1 MVLLATF
8 LGAVTSEGNG
18 ATNRRQESILDFIAM
33 DTFLQD
39 IRHSLRVLLESPGF
53 TAVALVT
60 LTLGIGAKTAVFG
73 VVNAALLRPLPYPGA
88 DRLVRVQEERRM
100 NRGREMPAF
109 MTSATLEAW
118 RENPQTL
125 DQIAGY
131 SDRTF
136 TYLDASEPVRV
147 RGAAVSPALFPLLR
161 ATPLLGRVF
170 TDDEDTPANQPVALL
185 SYTRWQTRH
194 DGDPEVLGRLITLDD
209 VDHAVIGVMPEGFYF
224 PDRETEIWVPL
235 MLTLPQQRP
244 GQRFIMAFS
253 GIARL
258 GDGVS
263 LAQAEAEGQTIVSGL
278 EPIAPGM
285 EAPTLRLVGF
295 QDEMVGEVRP
305 ALVALMAA
313 VGFVLLIA
321 TANLANL
328 LLARGAARQ
337 RELAVRAAVGAGRG
351 RLVRQLVTESVALS
365 VIGGALG
372 LGAAYA
378 ILGVLP
384 SFAPAGIPGLDDAGI
399 DATVLGFALAAS
411 VGAGVLFGT
420 VPALQASRIDLVRAL
435 NEGAP
440 QMGGGFRF
448 RRGNRTRSALVV
460 AEVALALMLLV
471 GAGLLVR
478 SFVTLSTVDPGF
490 DPANVMTAEL
500 NLPQSQYADL
510 TAANALFDQ
519 VLERTAARPGV
530 EAVGLVSS
538 LPLTRGESLIAF
550 RIQGQ
555 AAPPSRE
562 EMTAARPQLVSPGYL
577 DAIGLRLVAGR
588 FVTDQD
594 TETSPRVFVV
604 NEAFASAYFPGE
616 AAVGQR
622 LNLGRGG
629 PTEIVG
635 VVGDVH
641 HRGLDSQPSPE
652 LYFSYRQSLLGRPPP
667 RVNIVART
675 TGDPLAL
682 VPFLRQDILDL
693 NPTLP
698 LDQVTT
704 MGARLS
710 SSVAQPRFYAL
721 VLGVFAVGALALA
734 LVGIYGVLAYT
745 VSRRTREIGLRMALG
760 ADRAGIRN
768 MVVRQ
773 GALLVGVGVAL
784 GLAGALMT
792 TRALESLLFGVT
804 TLDLPTLIAVPVL
817 LVTVALAACYLP
829 ARRATRVDPMD
840 ALRYE

>member
-1 MVLLATF
+1 
-8 LGAVTSEGNG
+8 
-18 ATNRRQESILDFIAM
+18 M

-39 IRHSLRVLLESPGF
+39 IRHSLRVLIKSPGF
-53 TAVALVT
+53 TAVALAT
-60 LTLGIGAKTAVFG
+60 LTLGIGATTAVFG
-73 VVNAALLRPLPYPGA
+73 VVHATLPRPLPYPDA
-88 DRLVRVQEERRM
+88 DRLVRVQEERPM

-109 MTSATLEAW
+109 MTSGTLEAW
-118 RENPQTL
+118 RENPQTI

-136 TYLDASEPVRV
+136 TYRDASEPVRV
-147 RGAAVSPALFPLLR
+147 QGAAVSPALFPLLR

-170 TDDEDTPANQPVALL
+170 TEDEEASATQPVVVL
-185 SYTRWQTRH
+185 SYARWQARY
-194 DGDPEVLGRLITLDD
+194 DADPDILGHLITLDD
-209 VDHAVIGVMPEGFYF
+209 VSYSVIGVMPEDFYF
-224 PDRETEIWVPL
+224 PDRETEIWIP
-235 MLTLPQQRP
+235 LTLTMPQQRP
-244 GQRFIMAFS
+244 GQRFIRAFS
-253 GIARL
+253 GLARL
-258 GDGVS
+258 SDGVS
-263 LAQAEAEGQTIVSGL
+263 LVQAEAEGQTIL
-278 EPIAPGM
+278 ARAEPIAPGM
-285 EAPTLRLVGF
+285 GTPTLRLVGF
-295 QDEMVGEVRP
+295 HDEMVGEVRP
-305 ALVALMAA
+305 ALLALMAA

-337 RELAVRAAVGAGRG
+337 RELAVRAAIGAGRG
-351 RLVRQLVTESVALS
+351 RLIRQLVTESVALS
-365 VIGGALG
+365 VIGGGLG

-378 ILGVLP
+378 ILGALP
-384 SFAPAGIPGLDDAGI
+384 SFAPAGIPGLADAGI
-399 DATVLGFALAAS
+399 DATVLAFSLAAS

-420 VPALQASRIDLVRAL
+420 VPALQASRFDLVKAL

-448 RRGNRTRSALVV
+448 RRGNRTRSVLVV

-490 DPANVMTAEL
+490 DPTNVLTAEL
-500 NLPQSQYADL
+500 NLSPAQYADV
-510 TAANALFDQ
+510 TVSSALFDQ
-519 VLERTAARPGV
+519 LLERTAARPGV

-538 LPLTRGESLIAF
+538 LPLTPGEMLIAF

-555 AAPPSRE
+555 AAPNSRDE
-562 EMTAARPQLVSPGYL
+562 LTAARPQLVSPGYL
-577 DAIGLRLVAGR
+577 DAIGLHLVAGR
-588 FVTDQD
+588 FITDQD
-594 TETSPRVFVV
+594 TESSPRVFVV

-616 AAVGQR
+616 DVVGRR
-622 LNLGRGG
+622 LNLGRGE
-629 PTEIVG
+629 PLEIVG

-641 HRGLDSQPSPE
+641 HRGLDSRPQPE
-652 LYFSYRQSLLGRPPP
+652 LYFSYRQSLLGQSPP
-667 RVNIVART
+667 RVSIVTRT

-693 NPTLP
+693 NPNLP
-698 LDQVTT
+698 IDNVMT

-721 VLGVFAVGALALA
+721 VLGVFAASALALA
-734 LVGIYGVLAYT
+734 MVGIYGILAYT
-745 VSRRTREIGLRMALG
+745 VSRRSREIGLRMALG
-760 ADRAGIRN
+760 ADGGRIRN
-768 MVVRQ
+768 LVVWQ
-773 GALLVGVGVAL
+773 GARLVGVGVAF
-784 GLAGALMT
+784 GLAGALVT

-817 LVTVALAACYLP
+817 LVTVALVACYLP

>member
-1 MVLLATF
+1 
-8 LGAVTSEGNG
+8 
-18 ATNRRQESILDFIAM
+18 M

-39 IRHSLRVLLESPGF
+39 IRHSLRVLTKSPGF
-53 TAVALVT
+53 TAVALAT
-60 LTLGIGAKTAVFG
+60 LTLGIGATTAVFS
-73 VVNAALLRPLPYPGA
+73 VVNAALLRPLPYPDPG
-88 DRLVRVQEERRM
+88 RLVRVQEERPM
-100 NRGREMPAF
+100 NRGRELPAF
-109 MTSATLEAW
+109 MTSGTLEAW
-118 RENPQTL
+118 RENPQTI

-136 TYLDASEPVRV
+136 TYLDDAEPVRV

-170 TDDEDTPANQPVALL
+170 TDDEESSASQPVAVL
-185 SYTRWQTRH
+185 SYARWQTRH
-194 DGDPEVLGRLITLDD
+194 AGDPDVLGRLITLDD
-209 VDHAVIGVMPEGFYF
+209 VSYSVIGIMPEGFYF
-224 PDRETEIWVPL
+224 PNRETEIWIPL
-235 MLTLPQQRP
+235 SLTRPQQRP
-244 GQRFIMAFS
+244 GQRFIMAFA
-253 GIARL
+253 GLARL
-258 GDGVS
+258 SDGVS
-263 LAQAEAEGQTIVSGL
+263 LAQAETEGQTIL
-278 EPIAPGM
+278 ARAEPLAPGM
-285 EAPTLRLVGF
+285 GTPTLRLVGF
-295 QDEMVGEVRP
+295 HDEMVGEVRP
-305 ALVALMAA
+305 ALLALMAA

-328 LLARGAARQ
+328 QLARGAARQ
-337 RELAVRAAVGAGRG
+337 REFAVRAAIGAGRG
-351 RLVRQLVTESVALS
+351 RLIRQLVTESVVLS
-365 VIGGALG
+365 VIGGGLG
-372 LGAAYA
+372 LAAAYA

-384 SFAPAGIPGLDDAGI
+384 SFAPAGIPGLADAGI
-399 DATVLGFALAAS
+399 DATVLGFSLAAS
-411 VGAGVLFGT
+411 LGAGVLFGT
-420 VPALQASRIDLVRAL
+420 VPARQASRFDLVRAL

-448 RRGNRTRSALVV
+448 RRGNRTRSVLVV

-500 NLPQSQYADL
+500 NLPRSQYAEIA
-510 TAANALFDQ
+510 AANALFDQ

-538 LPLTRGESLIAF
+538 LPLTPGESLIAF

-555 AAPPSRE
+555 AAANSRE

-577 DAIGLRLVAGR
+577 EAMGLRLVAGR

-594 TETSPRVFVV
+594 TESSPRVFVV

-616 AAVGQR
+616 EAVGQR
-622 LNLGRGG
+622 LNLGRGE

-641 HRGLDSQPSPE
+641 HRGLDSRPSPE
-652 LYFSYRQSLLGRPPP
+652 LYFSYRQSLLGRSPP
-667 RVNIVART
+667 RVSIVART

-682 VPFLRQDILDL
+682 VPFLRQDIFDL

-698 LDQVTT
+698 LDRVMT

-710 SSVAQPRFYAL
+710 SSVAQPRFYTL
-721 VLGVFAVGALALA
+721 VLGVFAASALALA
-734 LVGIYGVLAYT
+734 MLGIYGVLAYT
-745 VSRRTREIGLRMALG
+745 VSRRSREIGLRMALG
-760 ADRAGIRN
+760 ADRRGIRN

-784 GLAGALMT
+784 GLVGALAT

-804 TLDLPTLIAVPVL
+804 TLDVATLIAVPVL
-817 LVTVALAACYLP
+817 LIMVALAACYLP